1 MEGDTEKAIEV
12 VTGVVT
18 VDKLFTSL
26 PLVQG
31 DTCPQALI
39 QTAVLLHSVL
49 PSLQDHKLFNNFCIP
64 LVSWY
69 TLELPER
76 DNLTSNC
83 LLLLLKRS
91 LSTQGTKAD
100 VQRIWNLHQTILG
113 FRLGESEELRT
124 LLVSTIGSTLYL
136 TSAEGCR

>member
-1 MEGDTEKAIEV
+1 M
-12 VTGVVT
+12 TGVIT
-18 VDKLFTSL
+18 VAKLCTSL

-39 QTAVLLHSVL
+39 QTAVLLHSVF
-49 PSLQDHKLFNNFCIP
+49 PSLQDHKLINNFCIP
-64 LVSWY
+64 LESWY
-69 TLELPER
+69 TLELPDR

-83 LLLLLKRS
+83 LMLLLKRS

-100 VQRIWNLHQTILG
+100 VQRIWILHQTVLG
-113 FRLGESEELRT
+113 FRLGESEQLRT
-124 LLVSTIGSTLYL
+124 ILVSTIGSTLYL